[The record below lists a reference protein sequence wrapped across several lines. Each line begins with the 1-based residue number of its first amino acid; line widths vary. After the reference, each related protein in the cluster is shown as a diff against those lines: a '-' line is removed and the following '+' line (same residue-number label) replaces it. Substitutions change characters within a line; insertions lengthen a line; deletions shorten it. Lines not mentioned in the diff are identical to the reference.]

1 MLYQVAAG
9 LQLGDEQPRGNL
21 LRTLNLVCEALRD
34 ESFDVVVGKSE
45 LTFFPQCLVIKQTC
59 LDIVGLVAVDRVS
72 VPVLQLVLV
81 EVEYLSKLIQASFFN
96 DFTYLV
102 LLILHGLL
110 KWFQCLRLLI
120 FHFNIS
126 SDRKRN
132 SSLCIKFHRRVSL
145 RDRWHPKQVHKE
157 AILVQLSKRK
167 GVLWLPKERRVVD
180 VMLD

>member
-1 MLYQVAAG
+1 VHLDTSLHEKDFAQELQMLYQVAAG

-81 EVEYLSKLIQASFFN
+81 EVEYLSKLI
-96 DFTYLV
+96 
-102 LLILHGLL
+102 
-110 KWFQCLRLLI
+110 
-120 FHFNIS
+120 
-126 SDRKRN
+126 
-132 SSLCIKFHRRVSL
+132 
-145 RDRWHPKQVHKE
+145 
-157 AILVQLSKRK
+157 
-167 GVLWLPKERRVVD
+167 
-180 VMLD
+180 